1 MPRRDHIED
10 RLAEC
15 TELVATA
22 ISSAQS
28 RADLAASR
36 ARIVTTADETRRRIR
51 RDLHDGVQQRLVPLG
66 FELRELEA
74 VLPPDREL
82 RDQLAHIM
90 IGLAGALDDLV
101 EITRPGS
108 LAQPSGARRIWCQ
121 AP

>member
-36 ARIVTTADETRRRIR
+36 ARIVTTADETRRRIG
-51 RDLHDGVQQRLVPLG
+51 RDLHDGVQHRLVSLG

-74 VLPPDREL
+74 ALLPDREL

-90 IGLAGALDDLV
+90 IGLAGALEDLV
-101 EITRPGS
+101 EITRRRVP
-108 LAQPSGARRIWCQ
+108 LHNPAELRIWCQ